1 MSKLDDKY
9 RLQRYDE
16 DAPPVSLLNE
26 TVEYRD
32 RGLATVLHRWPR
44 ELPFRAVLLDALAQT
59 QLLLARLDG
68 GVYLTKDSAARS
80 GAEATLRAVST
91 NAGPSASSGSGA
103 RAGARMRAG
112 QFSIGCRGAAVPVSS
127 SPWWLPL

>member
-1 MSKLDDKY
+1 M
-9 RLQRYDE
+9 
-16 DAPPVSLLNE
+16 SLLNE

-68 GVYLTKDSAARS
+68 GVYLTKDTAARS
-80 GAEATLRAVST
+80 GAEATLRALYLRTQDQV
-91 NAGPSASSGSGA
+91 
-103 RAGARMRAG
+103 RVLE
-112 QFSIGCRGAAVPVSS
+112 AA
-127 SPWWLPL
+127 LELELE